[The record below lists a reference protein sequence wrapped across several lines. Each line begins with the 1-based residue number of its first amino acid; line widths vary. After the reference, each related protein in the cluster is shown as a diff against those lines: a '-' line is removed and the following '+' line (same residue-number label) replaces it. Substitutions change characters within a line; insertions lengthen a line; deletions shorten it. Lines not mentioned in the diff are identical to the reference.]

1 MRIIGGSLRG
11 RRLFSPKD
19 RSVRPTADRLRET
32 IFNIL
37 AGEVKGAA
45 VLDLFAGTG
54 ALGIEALSREA
65 ASAWFVDRSRGAL
78 ALLGKNLKT
87 CRLEDISRTICW
99 DIRRNLACLRG
110 ADPAFS
116 LVFIDPPYAR
126 DLTCRTLEHLHRSR
140 SAAAGA
146 CIVVEHSATESIR
159 LDAGV
164 FRIEDQRRQG
174 NTLVSFIRYLV

>member
-1 MRIIGGSLRG
+1 VRIIGGSLRG

-19 RSVRPTADRLRET
+19 RSVRPTSDRLRET

-37 AGEVKGAA
+37 ADEVQDAA

-54 ALGIEALSREA
+54 ALGIEALSRGA
-65 ASAWFVDRSRGAL
+65 SSAWFVDHSRGAL
-78 ALLGKNLKT
+78 ALLRKNLEA

-110 ADPAFS
+110 ANPAFS
-116 LVFIDPPYAR
+116 VVFIDPPYAK
-126 DLTCRTLEHLHRSR
+126 DLTRPALEHLHHSR

-146 CIVVEHSATESIR
+146 CIVAEHSTAESIR

-164 FRIEDQRRQG
+164 FSLEDQRHQG
-174 NTLVSFIRYLV
+174 NTLVSFIRYLL